1 MPSRARCHL
10 CPLDA
15 RRAPRWQVAQLPT
28 DELHALLDAVQPLLK
43 PSRKAKAPPAKSGG
57 AGASSS
63 KRKRRSKGDD
73 SSEEEAREEEQ
84 APEEERIQIQRTR
97 LAVVSRREVL
107 RQRWQQER
115 EQLEELG
122 QLLQQDEDLRHAIAE
137 AERDG
142 DLEEAARLQYDQLH
156 TVQQRREEL
165 EAEQLAAQEEET
177 ALLREL
183 SLIHISE
190 PTRPY

>member
-28 DELHALLDAVQPLLK
+28 EELHALLEAVQPLLK

-73 SSEEEAREEEQ
+73 SSEGAGMASTQSRNKSES
-84 APEEERIQIQRTR
+84 IQNF
-97 LAVVSRREVL
+97 
-107 RQRWQQER
+107 
-115 EQLEELG
+115 
-122 QLLQQDEDLRHAIAE
+122 LQPHFDEICFFL
-137 AERDG
+137 
-142 DLEEAARLQYDQLH
+142 Y
-156 TVQQRREEL
+156 
-165 EAEQLAAQEEET
+165 
-177 ALLREL
+177 
-183 SLIHISE
+183 
-190 PTRPY
+190 P

>member
-28 DELHALLDAVQPLLK
+28 DELHALLEAVQPLLK

-73 SSEEEAREEEQ
+73 SSEEEAREEE
-84 APEEERIQIQRTR
+84 APEEEPADSSTADADDGRAFEGALLTLNVLTLPQIPRELFIDESLEGVLQVSAPARALEPPHPRTAR
-97 LAVVSRREVL
+97 VHTACR
-107 RQRWQQER
+107 
-115 EQLEELG
+115 
-122 QLLQQDEDLRHAIAE
+122 
-137 AERDG
+137 
-142 DLEEAARLQYDQLH
+142 AARHSCQPCIPRFCAH
-156 TVQQRREEL
+156 CV
-165 EAEQLAAQEEET
+165 
-177 ALLREL
+177 
-183 SLIHISE
+183 
-190 PTRPY
+190 

>member
-28 DELHALLDAVQPLLK
+28 DELHALLEAVQPLLK

-73 SSEEEAREEEQ
+73 SSEEEARDEEE
-84 APEEERIQIQRTR
+84 APEEEPADSST
-97 LAVVSRREVL
+97 A
-107 RQRWQQER
+107 
-115 EQLEELG
+115 
-122 QLLQQDEDLRHAIAE
+122 DAD
-137 AERDG
+137 DG
-142 DLEEAARLQYDQLH
+142 RAFEG
-156 TVQQRREEL
+156 
-165 EAEQLAAQEEET
+165 
-177 ALLREL
+177 ALLTLNVLTLPQVPREL
-183 SLIHISE
+183 FIEERVEGVLQASAHARARD
-190 PTRPY
+190 RPAPAHRA